1 MSCLVGNSDCFK
13 QSSILT
19 LEKSQVLGGRIG
31 KVSAGPWVRPF
42 WDSDQLQPEK
52 TMVPALLS
60 SPCTVERPFTLL
72 PAGFIS
78 SYAVI
83 LGAPPNSPISPGRE
97 TLLFYFAF
105 NEMTRLVLEMQCAV
119 CHLSGRNASGL

>member
-19 LEKSQVLGGRIG
+19 LEKSQELRLVLGGRIG

-60 SPCTVERPFTLL
+60 SPCTVERPFALL
-72 PAGFIS
+72 PACFIS

-97 TLLFYFAF
+97 TLLTAF
-105 NEMTRLVLEMQCAV
+105 IFPLMK
-119 CHLSGRNASGL
+119 